1 MSRAQPRRHV
11 DKALMKVVGKETW
24 ACGKLPD
31 HSKVKQKK
39 DYIKLK
45 GWGLLPKD
53 VYTILTDTA
62 HLLLVTVYSYKDLTH
77 PY

>member
-1 MSRAQPRRHV
+1 MGMWQASR
-11 DKALMKVVGKETW
+11 
-24 ACGKLPD
+24 
-31 HSKVKQKK
+31 S
-39 DYIKLK
+39 LK
-45 GWGLLPKD
+45 SEVEKGLYQTERMGLLPKD

>member
-1 MSRAQPRRHV
+1 MLVATQETCRQSI
-11 DKALMKVVGKETW
+11 DKSGQQRNIW
-24 ACGKLPD
+24 AYGKLPD